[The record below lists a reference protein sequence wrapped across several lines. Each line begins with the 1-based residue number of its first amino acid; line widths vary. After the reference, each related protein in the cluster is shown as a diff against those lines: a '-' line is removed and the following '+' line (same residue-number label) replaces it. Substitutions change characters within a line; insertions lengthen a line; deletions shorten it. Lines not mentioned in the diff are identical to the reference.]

1 MSGAI
6 TFRPAT
12 RQDAVAILRLEEAC
26 MRGYAEALWGCWY
39 PSQTAATL
47 DLRGFEMIEAE
58 GLFVGCVACE
68 WHSDHLRVRK
78 LYILPAFQGRGIG
91 AMVLASKRRAAAARD
106 MPIRLTVLNS
116 NPDAKRFY
124 EREGLSVAEVTEERT
139 LLCSQ

>member
-1 MSGAI
+1 MREAI

-12 RQDAVAILRLEEAC
+12 RQDAVAILRLEKAC

-68 WHSDHLRVRK
+68 WHSDHLRLQK
-78 LYILPAFQGRGIG
+78 TLYSAR
-91 AMVLASKRRAAAARD
+91 VSRARD
-106 MPIRLTVLNS
+106 RRNGLGLQ
-116 NPDAKRFY
+116 A
-124 EREGLSVAEVTEERT
+124 EGGGGQRYADTADGPEQQSRRQA
-139 LLCSQ
+139 LL